1 MKSTVKVPFESVTEL
16 QPENQ
21 LIILKGL
28 KLLIE
33 KQELFY
39 KYNLQVKDDLMLM
52 RSVLLRDLKEFL
64 FHCLMYP
71 SKVPLRSIASFS
83 VSFESLSKVLFSMT
97 NGNHTVLSAS
107 LYAISL
113 EFDAWFAN
121 VYEGS
126 EVV

>member
-1 MKSTVKVPFESVTEL
+1 MESTVKVPFESVTEFKS
-16 QPENQ
+16 ENQ
-21 LIILKGL
+21 LTILKGL
-28 KLLIE
+28 KVLIE
-33 KQELFY
+33 SQELFY
-39 KYNLQVKDDLMLM
+39 KFSFQVQEDLLLM
-52 RSVLLRDLKEFL
+52 RRVLLRDLKEFL
-64 FHCLMYP
+64 LHCLMYP

-83 VSFESLSKVLFSMT
+83 VSFESLSKVLFSMA

-113 EFDAWFAN
+113 EFGTWFAN